1 MCKRQWEKGP
11 QALPSHCCQVVISV
25 QYNFH
30 GAAQLRTEGLTR
42 FKIRGSFA
50 QDIHKTSPRECSHH
64 TRGQSILP
72 KTVKQ
77 VEQLTLTLHILL
89 FTARSFI
96 HNMGIPGIISSPKR
110 VGIYVSQIHVVT
122 TKYPGEVLHAQ
133 NKTGT
138 LDKKKDLVGKQKLSR
153 EILLL

>member
-1 MCKRQWEKGP
+1 MAQNVLLHIVNAHHRVVWILQILLEELLCAKGSGKKGP

-72 KTVKQ
+72 KTVK
-77 VEQLTLTLHILL
+77 
-89 FTARSFI
+89 
-96 HNMGIPGIISSPKR
+96 
-110 VGIYVSQIHVVT
+110 
-122 TKYPGEVLHAQ
+122 
-133 NKTGT
+133 
-138 LDKKKDLVGKQKLSR
+138 
-153 EILLL
+153 